1 MIRGNYSLIN
11 FKSKF
16 EMVNQKYINVKIL
29 PISPNFIEIGR
40 ILMLKIKLNVN
51 ESGTNWEKTSWAAN
65 TIMYVR
71 P

>member
-1 MIRGNYSLIN
+1 M
-11 FKSKF
+11 
-16 EMVNQKYINVKIL
+16 MNQKYINVKIL

-51 ESGTNWEKTSWAAN
+51 ESGTNWEKTSWAVN

>member
-1 MIRGNYSLIN
+1 MTRGNYSLIN

-16 EMVNQKYINVKIL
+16 EMANQKYINVKIL

-51 ESGTNWEKTSWAAN
+51 ESGTNWE
-65 TIMYVR
+65 
-71 P
+71 

>member
-1 MIRGNYSLIN
+1 M
-11 FKSKF
+11 
-16 EMVNQKYINVKIL
+16 MNQKYINVKIL

-40 ILMLKIKLNVN
+40 ILMLKIKLNVY